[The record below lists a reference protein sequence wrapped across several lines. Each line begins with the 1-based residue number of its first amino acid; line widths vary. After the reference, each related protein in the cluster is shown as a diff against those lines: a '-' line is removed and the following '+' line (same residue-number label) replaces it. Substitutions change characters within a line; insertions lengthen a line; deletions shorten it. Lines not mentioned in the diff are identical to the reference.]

1 MIEMK
6 VTTQV
11 IRKLKSKRPIVAL
24 TAYDN
29 ITARILD
36 RSGVDIILVGDTVGI
51 NLLGF
56 ESTVPVTIDMI
67 LHHAKAVMRARPNA
81 LVVADLPFPEAHRS
95 MDLLLETCRR
105 LMQEAEVEAVKLEGG
120 EYIAAKVAQLVEAGI
135 PVLGHIGMLPQR
147 KHQLGSY
154 YKVGRVQK
162 RRDQLLVDAQSL
174 EKAGAFAIVGENIEA
189 GLSKEI
195 SETVKV
201 PIIGIGSGP
210 HCDGQILVSTD
221 LLGLTPDEIPPF
233 IKPYVNLTEVT
244 MKAVSAWAD
253 DVRQKKYPK

>member
-1 MIEMK
+1 MK

-29 ITARILD
+29 ITAGILD

-51 NLLGF
+51 SFLGF
-56 ESTVPVTIDMI
+56 DSTVPVTLDMMV
-67 LHHAKAVMRARPNA
+67 HHAKAVMRAKPNA
-81 LVVADLPFPEAHRS
+81 LVVVDLPFPEAHRS
-95 MDLLLETCRR
+95 IDYLLESCRR

-120 EYIAAKVAQLVEAGI
+120 ENIAAKVAQLVEAGI

-154 YKVGRVQK
+154 YKVGKLPK
-162 RRDQLLVDAQSL
+162 RRKQLLADAQSL
-174 EKAGAFAIVGENIEA
+174 EKAGAFAIVGENIET

-195 SETVKV
+195 TATVKV

-221 LLGLTPDEIPPF
+221 LLGLTPGEIPSF
-233 IKPYVNLTEVT
+233 IKPYINLTDVT
-244 MKAVSAWAD
+244 MEAVSTWTD
-253 DVRQKKYPK
+253 DVLQKKYP